1 MERNDEIQQMLKNM
15 VYLDLIVGLV
25 LGILVYLINP
35 NYVLICLLGF
45 FLAIVSFYINSY
57 TVKYILTRNKENSK
71 VLIILGYFL
80 RIFLVGIIGVVLFTH
95 NRFNI
100 IAYTLGYTFRFL
112 SLILYGLSLKSNNE
126 GGE

>member
-45 FLAIVSFYINSY
+45 LLAIVSFYINSY
-57 TVKYILTRNKENSK
+57 TVKYTLTRNKENSK
-71 VLIILGYFL
+71 VLVILGYFL

-100 IAYTLGYTFRFL
+100 IAYMLGYTFRFF
-112 SLILYGLSLKSNNE
+112 SLILYGLSLKNSNE